1 MVLRH
6 AGPRPTRRSA
16 RHPLA
21 RAAWLPLSVALVAAL
36 SGCSPLS
43 LFANWGASAPS
54 PSATRSAEAAPSPTA
69 SPSGV
74 THPTASPSAG
84 CVDRVI
90 SLAGEYRIGDC
101 ENLTVEGSGIK
112 VTADHLGT
120 LTIRGD
126 SLQVLAQ
133 TIRSLDVGGSLNN
146 VQTNNDM
153 GTILITG
160 DRNMITCSASVTS
173 VIVNG
178 DDNTVRVEGGVDGAV
193 QNNGQR
199 NEIGAQP

>member
-16 RHPLA
+16 RHPRARLA
-21 RAAWLPLSVALVAAL
+21 FLPLSAALVAAL
-36 SGCSPLS
+36 SACSPLS
-43 LFANWGASAPS
+43 LFSNWGSAPS
-54 PSATRSAEAAPSPTA
+54 PSASRSAEAAPSPTSTP
-69 SPSGV
+69 SPIK
-74 THPTASPSAG
+74 HPTASPSAG

-112 VTADHLGT
+112 VTAAHLGT

-133 TIRSLDVGGSLNN
+133 TIRSLDVDGSLNN

-160 DRNMITCSASVTS
+160 DRNMITCNASVAS

>member
-43 LFANWGASAPS
+43 LFANWGSAAAS
-54 PSATRSAEAAPSPTA
+54 PSATRSAEAAPSPTS
-69 SPSGV
+69 SPSAV
-74 THPTASPSAG
+74 KHPTASPSAG

-90 SLAGEYRIGDC
+90 SLAGEYRMGDC

-112 VTADHLGT
+112 VTAAHLGT
-120 LTIRGD
+120 LTIKGD

-133 TIRSLDVGGSLNN
+133 TIQSLDVDGSLNN

-160 DRNMITCSASVTS
+160 DRNMITCNASVSS